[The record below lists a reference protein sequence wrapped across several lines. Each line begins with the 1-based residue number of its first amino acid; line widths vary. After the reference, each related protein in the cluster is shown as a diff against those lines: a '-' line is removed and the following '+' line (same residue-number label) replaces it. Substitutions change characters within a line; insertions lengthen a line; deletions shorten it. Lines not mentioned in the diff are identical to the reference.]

1 VAIDRRTFLAIG
13 ASGLAAAVGSLAG
26 SHQDSGWSQI
36 KAVAFDAFPVFD
48 SRPIFRACEEAFPG
62 RGSDL
67 SNAWRTRQFEYQW
80 LRALA
85 GEYEDFWQTTKSAL
99 DFAAHSLKLELSSS
113 VRDSLMQGYLALR
126 AWPDVPDALS
136 ELRRSGKQ
144 LALLSNVTPQI
155 LHAGIKSSGL
165 TGIFHHVIS
174 TDRIRSF
181 KPDPRAY
188 QLGVDVLGLPKE
200 AILFV
205 AFAGWDVAGSK
216 WFGYPTYWNNRQ
228 NATSEQLGVTPDGT
242 GESLNELARFI
253 GEPSAKE
260 A

>member
-1 VAIDRRTFLAIG
+1 MG
-13 ASGLAAAVGSLAG
+13 SPASSR
-26 SHQDSGWSQI
+26 QTSGWSQI

-48 SRPIFRACEEAFPG
+48 SRPIFRACEETFPG

-85 GEYEDFWQTTKSAL
+85 GQYEDFWQTTESAL
-99 DFAAHSLKLELSSS
+99 DFAAHSMKLELSSS
-113 VRDSLMQGYLALR
+113 VRDSLMQGYLALK
-126 AWPDVPDALS
+126 AWPDVPDALA

-155 LHAGIKSSGL
+155 LHAGIKSCGL

-188 QLGVDVLGLPKE
+188 QLGVDILGLRKE

-242 GESLNELARFI
+242 GESLNELARFL
-253 GEPSAKE
+253 GEPSAKG